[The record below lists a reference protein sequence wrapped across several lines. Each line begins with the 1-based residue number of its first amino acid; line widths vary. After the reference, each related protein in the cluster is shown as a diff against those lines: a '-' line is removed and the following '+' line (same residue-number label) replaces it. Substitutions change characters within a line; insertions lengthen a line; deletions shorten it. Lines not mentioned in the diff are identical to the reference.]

1 MRKKKNVV
9 TNGIQEMTREE
20 LTRTQVLN
28 LSDFEKVA
36 EFEKSTSKRPA
47 IFLAILGIF
56 CIMSGFSYNPIL
68 NIVIDSI
75 TPEAPQVS
83 KRIKDMDMTR
93 MLSSTISCHY
103 TNLNTPNG
111 LDINSDMTLTFYDN
125 KLNSYTKTTTYVA
138 SLGKEKKSKST
149 TDTYYNAFKAL
160 ETINIPGYKQATS
173 QITNGLEIKTIIDLK
188 NLNASS
194 LTTEH
199 NGSIATKVEFT
210 YESTID
216 EVLQQAKALN
226 YDCK

>member
-1 MRKKKNVV
+1 MRKKNNVV
-9 TNGIQEMTREE
+9 TNGTQEMTREE

-56 CIMSGFSYNPIL
+56 CIMSGFAYNPIL
-68 NIVIDSI
+68 NIIIDSI

-111 LDINSDMTLTFYDN
+111 LDINSDMNLTFYDN

-138 SLGKEKKSKST
+138 SLGKEKTSKAT
-149 TDTYYNAFKAL
+149 TDTYYNAFKVL
-160 ETINIPGYKQATS
+160 ENISIPGYKQATT
-173 QITNGLEIKTIIDLK
+173 QIANGLEIKTIIDLK
-188 NLNASS
+188 NFNADS
-194 LTTEH
+194 LTIEH

-210 YESTID
+210 YESTVE

-226 YDCK
+226 YNCK

>member
-9 TNGIQEMTREE
+9 TNNTQEMTREE

-47 IFLAILGIF
+47 IFLTILGIF
-56 CIMSGFSYNPIL
+56 CIITGFAYNPIM
-68 NIVIDSI
+68 NIVIDRI

-103 TNLNTPNG
+103 TNLNNPNG
-111 LDINSDMTLTFYDN
+111 LDINSDINLTFYDN
-125 KLNSYTKTTTYVA
+125 KLNSYTKTTSYVT
-138 SLGKEKKSKST
+138 SLGKEKTSKPT
-149 TDTYYNAFKAL
+149 TDAYYNAFKVL
-160 ETINIPGYKQATS
+160 EAISIPGYKQSTT
-173 QITNGLEIKTIIDLK
+173 QINNGLEIKTIIDLK
-188 NLNASS
+188 NLNTSS

-216 EVLQQAKALN
+216 EVLQQAKTLN